1 MNKIFKVIWCKSS
14 QTWVAVSELCK
25 IKPISSAT
33 QTERKSSHT
42 LFSQLTKFSTLS
54 TLLLI
59 PYSVNAY
66 VAIGATNNSGYAVST
81 GANAIYFTD
90 DGGTPPY
97 N

>member
-42 LFSQLTKFSTLS
+42 LFLS
-54 TLLLI
+54 
-59 PYSVNAY
+59 
-66 VAIGATNNSGYAVST
+66 
-81 GANAIYFTD
+81 
-90 DGGTPPY
+90 
-97 N
+97 